1 MPFPMKHE
9 MGVPV
14 LTRLR
19 WWRPLAGPC
28 QTGIGPGGR
37 VRHQAHASPGSNP
50 GKEAFTSATSA
61 G

>member
-1 MPFPMKHE
+1 